1 MYFTHK
7 YFSDNNNDLFKPLI
21 YTTDT
26 NYNYNLYSDYQ
37 LINNGPNN
45 ALERPRPLRG
55 FTECLTA
62 CGLSGTR
69 PSFQIF
75 FWEIVYSIAPV
86 ILGMPETISPESTN
100 IKLSKNQICIEKH

>member
-69 PSFQIF
+69 PSGDTVKGSHPGFTDHSLQGF
-75 FWEIVYSIAPV
+75 R
-86 ILGMPETISPESTN
+86 
-100 IKLSKNQICIEKH
+100 